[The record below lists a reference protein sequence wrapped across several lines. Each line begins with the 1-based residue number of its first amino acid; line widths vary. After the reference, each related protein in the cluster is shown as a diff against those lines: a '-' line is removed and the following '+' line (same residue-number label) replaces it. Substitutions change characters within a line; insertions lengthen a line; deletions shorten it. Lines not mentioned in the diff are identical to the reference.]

1 MNITKA
7 SAISSRVNDDYL
19 KQVYEI
25 LSKAGSNHTIAGD
38 SASTLVLPSS
48 ACEKITALSYERVCA
63 NYIDHGQTF
72 QTPSEAYDDMYV
84 KIAGDTLINQK
95 TGIGTMLD
103 PTVYT
108 HSQIPVMMGPWEGS
122 SVYAPGGL
130 PAAIIDKKARA
141 MVLHGATFKSENK
154 DFWDN
159 DKVEMLE
166 EAAAITGF
174 NDAINDASA
183 DSFIYGGS
191 ILYPVFKRDT
201 IGSYMRPLD
210 RMNLQKDCIRRWVN
224 TDRWNVV
231 TVPSYI
237 VTAKDYLRPDTIYI
251 PQSALEIS
259 TTRMAMIKPKPV
271 PYWIALYNIG
281 WAPSDMSGWLRS
293 YYGYEITCQSI
304 PVMAQQMSLILYKM
318 PLDALNAT
326 IGPNKVK
333 ELMQINEEK
342 MSEWSAL
349 SPKAVNMVG
358 DVEVVD
364 RTYSG
369 FDQFIGAMKSDLAAQ
384 CGIPEPSLWHTPN
397 KGFSDNTTESLLK
410 QSETLQMSQ
419 KFLERSMGP
428 CTDALIAHVFGQDS
442 EEYRRRKEIKMIFNK
457 PIISTEKDLAEV
469 GARFAAS
476 VSSFTQ
482 AGVSP
487 DIAIKLSSQFFPTVK
502 ITEEMLKEAKA
513 SYDEVMERQTNMNN
527 MGPGE
532 QANGSPM
539 GRKQGNTKGKA
550 ETTGSFTKA
559 K

>member
-1 MNITKA
+1 MNLQKA
-7 SAISSRVNDDYL
+7 QSLTDKVNDSYL
-19 KQVYEI
+19 KSVYKVIAEQGVVKN
-25 LSKAGSNHTIAGD
+25 SIAGD
-38 SASTLVLPSS
+38 EDSRVVLPSS
-48 ACEKITALSYERVCA
+48 ACEEITQLGFEQVKA
-63 NYIDHGQTF
+63 NYIDHGITF
-72 QTPSEAYDDMYV
+72 KSAQEVHDEMYLR
-84 KIAGDTLINQK
+84 IAGDQLINQK

-103 PTVYT
+103 PSVYT
-108 HSQIPVMMGPWEGS
+108 HSQIPVMLGPYEGS

-130 PAAIIDKKARA
+130 PATIIDKKARA
-141 MVLHGATFKSENK
+141 MVMHGATFKSENK
-154 DFWDN
+154 DFWDG
-159 DKVEMLE
+159 DKIELME
-166 EAAAITGF
+166 EAASTTGF

-191 ILYPVFKRDT
+191 ILYPVFDVDGIASYKRKLENMHLKK
-201 IGSYMRPLD
+201 GCV
-210 RMNLQKDCIRRWVN
+210 KRWVS
-224 TDRWNVV
+224 TDRWNTVV
-231 TVPSYI
+231 VPSYI
-237 VTAKDYLRPDTIYI
+237 VTAKDYLKPDTIFI
-251 PQSALEIS
+251 PQSSLEIS
-259 TTRMAMIKPKPV
+259 TSRIAMIKPKPV

-281 WAPSDMSGWLRS
+281 WAPSDMAGWLRS
-293 YYGYEITCQSI
+293 YYGYEITVQSI
-304 PVMAQQMSLILYKM
+304 PVMAQQMSLILYRM

-326 IGPNKVK
+326 IGPEKVK
-333 ELMQINEEK
+333 ELMKINEEK
-342 MSEWSAL
+342 MSQWSSL

-358 DVEVVD
+358 EVEVVD

-369 FDQFIGAMKSDLAAQ
+369 FEQFVGAMKSDLAAQ

-419 KFLERSMGP
+419 KFLERCVKP
-428 CTDALIAHVFGQDS
+428 CTDALIAHTFGMDS
-442 EEYRRRKEIKMIFNK
+442 EEWEHRNELRMVFNK

-502 ITEEMLKEAKA
+502 ITDEMLSDAKK
-513 SYDEVMERQTNMNN
+513 SYEEVLKHQEKTAQNN
-527 MGPGE
+527 QLGQKMG
-532 QANGSPM
+532 NV
-539 GRKQGNTKGKA
+539 KGKA